1 MTTSKKDI
9 EPDGH
14 STRRDVEPDGHHSSK
29 AVEDDVEGHSMLL
42 SPSLGRDLQKA
53 RSQDVERATRA
64 KQYESDAKRPNHK

>member
-1 MTTSKKDI
+1 MAASKKDI

-14 STRRDVEPDGHHSSK
+14 AQRKDVEPDGHSTRRD
-29 AVEDDVEGHSMLL
+29 ADDVEGHSMLI

-53 RSQDVERATRA
+53 RSQDIERAARA